1 MIEAKRPFIDKAIEE
16 TNYRRTERAKVNEA
30 VPRLRQRIANAIRSR
45 MSLPDEINGHKVSD
59 TGYFQFNDCIDVST
73 NPTLFGS
80 LYQRL
85 SQTELECTT
94 ITKEG
99 KRLDVTLSSSL
110 YPSKDEA
117 ETIKDPKA
125 RPARLYVDI
134 KQLDYYYGLGTEG
147 GMHIRHK

>member
-1 MIEAKRPFIDKAIEE
+1 
-16 TNYRRTERAKVNEA
+16 
-30 VPRLRQRIANAIRSR
+30 
-45 MSLPDEINGHKVSD
+45 
-59 TGYFQFNDCIDVST
+59 
-73 NPTLFGS
+73 